1 MKHFKYYIFLM
12 GCLLVIQCGVDVV
25 EEGKKAYA
33 DGDYSQAI
41 KRLTEA
47 REKDSTNT
55 MVNEMIFLSYLYRG
69 EELFKRTNN
78 VDAFVGNIELASK
91 YLPKEP
97 TAQFN
102 KMYSKKLLSLANA
115 YLSARATNEEEKNHF
130 FDKAVNIAKQ
140 SIYID
145 STNTAADSLLDKMK
159 NDHFQN
165 LIDKGKN
172 FYDKARRTGNADLY
186 FTAVY
191 YLKEAMQFEADN
203 TQIFN
208 LMQKIRRKT
217 LPVLNY
223 REDVSLA
230 VAGIKRERKAV
241 LMTLSIKNYTSQPIS
256 LLLNNFKLVD
266 KDGSGFGINEDEI
279 KKRELFGETGIKNS
293 VLNIDNPST
302 QGIIAFDAPKDIQI
316 AYIHYQI
323 DKKRFARK
331 YFPKE

>member
-1 MKHFKYYIFLM
+1 MKQFKYYIFLA

-55 MVNEMIFLSYLYRG
+55 IINEMIFLSYLYRG

-78 VDAFVGNIELASK
+78 VDALVGNFELASK
-91 YLPKEP
+91 YLPQEP
-97 TAQFN
+97 TVHFN

-115 YLSARATNEEEKNHF
+115 YLSARAATEEEKDLF
-130 FDKAVNIAKQ
+130 FDKAVNIVKQ
-140 SIYID
+140 SLYID
-145 STNTAADSLLDKMK
+145 STNTVADSLLDKMK

-172 FYDKARRTGNADLY
+172 LYDKARRTGNADLY
-186 FTAVY
+186 FTAEY
-191 YLKEAMQFEADN
+191 YLKEAMQFETDN
-203 TQIFN
+203 TQIYN

-241 LMTLSIKNYTSQPIS
+241 VMTLSIKNYTSQPIS
-256 LLLNNFKLVD
+256 LLLNNLKLVGRN
-266 KDGSGFGINEDEI
+266 GSSYRIHEEEI
-279 KKRELFGETGIKNS
+279 KKRELFGETAIKNS

-302 QGIIAFDAPKDIQI
+302 LGIIAFDAPRDIKI
-316 AYIHYQI
+316 AYIQYQI

-331 YFPKE
+331 YFPIE